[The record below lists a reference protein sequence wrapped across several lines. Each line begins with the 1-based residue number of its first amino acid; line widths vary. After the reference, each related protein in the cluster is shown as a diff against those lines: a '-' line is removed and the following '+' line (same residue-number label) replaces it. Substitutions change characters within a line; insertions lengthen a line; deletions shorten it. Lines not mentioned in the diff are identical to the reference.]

1 MRRWLNKSRDRLQ
14 NNAGDIRR
22 GESEDSH
29 FFSSSLLSFPWQ
41 TSCCDCSSL
50 AVSLCTQP
58 SFITLSNLMWKREE
72 KKKPSKA
79 KLKTV
84 ALCACESAS
93 RSDHKVTRG
102 FVFFGVSGGGVCVRR
117 IGGSGAVVVGEE
129 GVALAAEEQVIAGT
143 RTAKKKKKKPSGVS
157 L

>member
-84 ALCACESAS
+84 ALCACGSAS

-102 FVFFGVSGGGVCVRR
+102 CFFFGFRGRGVCEEDWGVGGCGGG
-117 IGGSGAVVVGEE
+117 GGGCCS
-129 GVALAAEEQVIAGT
+129 LCRGT
-143 RTAKKKKKKPSGVS
+143 GDGRYTYCNKKQNKPSGVS